1 MSTVIIRSQPPV
13 IRAIRKGIVRAS
25 VWIASIC
32 TAIAA
37 LVMTLEAA
45 LRYISGNPLGWNI
58 SLIESFLLPAI
69 VFLGLP
75 WAYHEGAHVRA
86 ELVYDRLGPRL
97 RKFCRGLSDTVMVLG
112 SVFLI
117 CAGVAAA
124 YYFFEIGAKPPPL
137 SSAVPIPTWITY
149 SLMPLGVA
157 ASLVVAL
164 IDVVFGA
171 DPDSEPHVDRVAV
184 PSDANEV
191 I

>member
-1 MSTVIIRSQPPV
+1 MTTATTRSHPPIVRGIR
-13 IRAIRKGIVRAS
+13 RAIVRAS
-25 VWIASIC
+25 IWIASIC
-32 TAIAA
+32 TAITA
-37 LVMTLEAA
+37 LVMTLEAG
-45 LRYISGNPLGWNI
+45 LRYISGHPLGWNI

-97 RKFCRGLSDTVMVLG
+97 QKFCRGLSDTVMVLG
-112 SVFLI
+112 SIFLI
-117 CAGVAAA
+117 SAGVAAA
-124 YYFFEIGAKPPPL
+124 TYFFQIGAIPPPL
-137 SSAVPIPTWITY
+137 SSAVPIPTWVTY

-164 IDVVFGA
+164 IDVIFGV
-171 DPDSEPHVDRVAV
+171 DPDSGPHVDRVAV
-184 PSDANEV
+184 PADSNEV